1 VNELPAGNVTLLF
14 SDIEGST
21 RLLEQLGE
29 RYTDVLGEHRR
40 VIREAIGPHGG
51 AEVATV
57 GDGFFAAFTSA
68 AEAVEATAEAQR
80 ALAVTPVKVRMGLHT
95 GEAAVTSEGYVG
107 MDVHRAARIAA
118 AAHGGQVVLS
128 EQTRAL
134 YDGELELRDLGD
146 HRLKDLTEPL
156 RLFQLGRNEF
166 PPLRS
171 LSQARLPAE
180 LDPLVGRKRELAD
193 LLRLL
198 TREGAR
204 VVTITG
210 PGGIGKT
217 RLALATAAELVE
229 SFERGATLVELAAIR
244 DPELVLPAIA
254 EGIGVEGDLSAQL
267 GDEERLLLLDNLEQV
282 IDVAPRLAELLGGS
296 PGLVVLATSREPLR
310 IAGEREFPLRPLPE
324 APAVELFRQR
334 AEAAAP
340 EFAADYEQLAEICR
354 RLDSL
359 PLAIELAAAR
369 VKLLTPADLLSRLDR
384 RLPILTGGRRDLPER
399 QQTLRATIQWSYE
412 LLEPDEQALF
422 ARLAVFSGGWT
433 MDAAEAVCGADLDT
447 LGSLLDK
454 SLVRRDEQR
463 FSMLET
469 IREYAAELLEASGEP
484 EEVRR
489 RHAEYILGLAESV
502 EREYL
507 GESQARLREHYRADW
522 DNIRAALGW
531 CLDRG
536 EIELGLR
543 IAGALTLIW
552 LQLSVAP
559 EGERWLTELL
569 ARAEGVDPSV
579 RATALATLG
588 MVAGV
593 QNEVDLAERSSS
605 EALEHFRAAGHE
617 AGIAWT
623 LSTLAVA
630 PLERGEPEAAA
641 PMLDEA
647 EALHRKLG
655 NDGGIRR
662 ILHLRGLQAVLVDDL
677 AGASE
682 LLRESGELSAAA
694 GDEFSAASSFHSLG
708 DVLLAA
714 GDPGA
719 AAGSYARAL
728 EIAAR
733 TGADRLVC
741 YCVAGLAAVA
751 AERGDAAEAARL
763 WGFAEAYEAR
773 LGFSMRWRTLYEERL
788 AGLLESQRDA
798 YRAGRELDLQNA
810 VDLAVQA
817 S

>member
-1 VNELPAGNVTLLF
+1 VSELRPRTVTLLF

-40 VIREAIGPHGG
+40 VIREAIGRHGG
-51 AEVATV
+51 AEVATS
-57 GDGFFAAFTSA
+57 GDGFFATFTNA
-68 AEAVEATAEAQR
+68 AEGVEATAEAQQ

-95 GEAAVTSEGYVG
+95 GEAAAVTPEGYVG

-118 AAHGGQVVLS
+118 AAHGGQVVVS
-128 EQTRAL
+128 EQTRVL
-134 YDGELELRDLGD
+134 YDGELELRDLGE

-156 RLFQLGRNEF
+156 RLFQLGRHQF

-180 LDPLVGRKRELAD
+180 LDPLVGRKRELGD

-217 RLALATAAELVE
+217 RLALAVGAELVE

-254 EGIGVEGDLSAQL
+254 EAIGVEGDLAAQL
-267 GDEERLLLLDNLEQV
+267 GDEERLLVLDNLEQV
-282 IDVAPRLAELLGGS
+282 IDVAPRLAELLVAS
-296 PGLVVLATSREPLR
+296 QGLVVLATSREPLR
-310 IAGEREFPLRPLPE
+310 IAGERVFPLRPLPE

-334 AEAAAP
+334 AQAAVP
-340 EFAADYEQLAEICR
+340 DFEADYEQLAELCR

-369 VKLLTPADLLSRLDR
+369 VKLLTPAELLARLDR

-399 QQTLRATIQWSYE
+399 QQTLRGTIEWSYE
-412 LLEPDEQALF
+412 LLEPEEQTLF
-422 ARLAVFSGGWT
+422 ARLGVFSGGWT
-433 MDAAEAVCGADLDT
+433 IDAAEAVCDADLDT

-454 SLVRRDEQR
+454 SLVRREEER

-469 IREYAAELLEASGEP
+469 IREYAAELLEASAEAQ
-484 EEVRR
+484 EIHRR
-489 RHAEYILGLAESV
+489 QAEYIVGLAESV
-502 EREYL
+502 EVEYL
-507 GESQARLREHYRADW
+507 GASQTRLREYYTADW
-522 DNIRAALGW
+522 DNIRAALAW
-531 CLDRG
+531 CLDRD

-543 IAGALTLIW
+543 IAGSLTVIW
-552 LQLSVAP
+552 LHLNVAP

-569 ARAEGVDPSV
+569 ARAEGVDPTV
-579 RATALATLG
+579 RAKALTTLG

-593 QNEVDLAERSSS
+593 QNQVELAERSST
-605 EALEHFRAAGHE
+605 EALEYFRAAGHE

-623 LSTLAVA
+623 LSTLVVA
-630 PLERGEPEAAA
+630 PLERGDPEAVE
-641 PMLDEA
+641 PMLAEA
-647 EALHRKLG
+647 EALHRKHG

-662 ILHLRGLQAVLVDDL
+662 ILHLRGLQAALVGDL
-677 AGASE
+677 AGADE
-682 LLRESGELSAAA
+682 LLRESGELSAAV

-708 DVLLAA
+708 DVQLEA
-714 GDPGA
+714 GDPGSA
-719 AAGSYARAL
+719 ESYARAL

-751 AERGDAAEAARL
+751 AERGDVERTARL
-763 WGFAEAYEAR
+763 WGFAETYEAR
-773 LGFSMRWRTLYEERL
+773 LGFSMRRRTLYEERVG
-788 AGLLESQRDA
+788 GLPASQPDA
-798 YRAGRELDLQNA
+798 YRSGRELDLEGA
-810 VDLAVQA
+810 VALALQE